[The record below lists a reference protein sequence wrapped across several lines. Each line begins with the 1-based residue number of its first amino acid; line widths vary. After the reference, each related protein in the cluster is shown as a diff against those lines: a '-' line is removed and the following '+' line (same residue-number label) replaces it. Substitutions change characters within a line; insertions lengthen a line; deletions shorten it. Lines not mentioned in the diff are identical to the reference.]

1 MIQTSRH
8 KQLTE
13 QLFKDIIAIWQQTG
27 ITNPAR
33 ADSFE
38 AIQHNLDHTGTLI
51 LATYNGT
58 AAGAAWVNHDFRRL
72 YIHHMGVLPDYQNR
86 GIGKA
91 LLQEA
96 LAIASETGY
105 QAKLEV
111 HNTNQAARHLYSS
124 MGFTD
129 LEGYITMIKRDV

>member
-1 MIQTSRH
+1 MIGIKRH
-8 KQLTE
+8 KQLDD
-13 QLFKDIIAIWQQTG
+13 QLYRDIMTIWQQTG

-51 LATYNGT
+51 T
-58 AAGAAWVNHDFRRL
+58 ASLDSILAGAVWVNHDYRRL
-72 YIHHMGVLPDYQNR
+72 YIHHMGVVPEYQNR
-86 GIGKA
+86 GIGRA

-96 LAIASETGY
+96 IAIASETGY

-111 HNTNQAARHLYSS
+111 HETNLPARHLYSD

-129 LEGYITMIKRDV
+129 LDGYITMIRRDV